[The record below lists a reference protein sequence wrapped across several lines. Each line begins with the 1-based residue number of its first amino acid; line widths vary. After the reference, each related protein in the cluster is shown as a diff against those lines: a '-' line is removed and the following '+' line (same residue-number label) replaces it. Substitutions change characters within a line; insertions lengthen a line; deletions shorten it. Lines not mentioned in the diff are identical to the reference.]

1 MLANKYKLLEKLSQG
16 SFGKVFKAENIRTG
30 EIVAIKTEVKLKE
43 QKSLKM
49 EAKIYQYLANTDGFP
64 QLKWFGATNN
74 VNYLV
79 TNLLEHSIT
88 ALISKYGRLSIKTV
102 LRLGTQMIERLETLH
117 GHYLIHR
124 DIKPDNF
131 MINISDKTNKVFL
144 IDFGFCK
151 RYNYEGNHIE
161 FKMNKTLIGTPNY
174 VSLNV
179 HKGCEPSRRD
189 DLESCLYIMIYM
201 LFGKFFSINVND
213 KEQNALKI
221 LVLKKDQLTNVPRFL
236 TVAINYV
243 RTLKFEEEPDYKYI
257 IRIFSEL
264 LEEQVALERGKNVE
278 VDDHG
283 TIDTEAEA
291 ETVVNSNE
299 VEAEAEEDDDYEWS

>member
-30 EIVAIKTEVKLKE
+30 EIVAIKTEVKSKE

-49 EAKIYQYLANTDGFP
+49 EAKIYQYLANTEGIP

-88 ALISKYGRLSIKTV
+88 SLVKEYGRLSVKTV
-102 LRLGTQMIERLETLH
+102 LLLGTQMIERLEILH

-131 MINISDKTNKVFL
+131 MINISDRTNKIFL

-189 DLESCLYIMIYM
+189 DLESCLYVMIYM
-201 LFGKFFSINVND
+201 LFGKFFSVNVNKD
-213 KEQNALKI
+213 DPNSGKI
-221 LVLKKDQLTNVPRFL
+221 LVLKKEQLTNIPRFL

-243 RTLKFEEEPDYKYI
+243 RTLRFEEEPDYKYI
-257 IRIFSEL
+257 IRVFSEL
-264 LEEQVALERGKNVE
+264 LEEQREMEGYSKAKE
-278 VDDHG
+278 D
-283 TIDTEAEA
+283 
-291 ETVVNSNE
+291 
-299 VEAEAEEDDDYEWS
+299 EDDEYEWS

>member
-30 EIVAIKTEVKLKE
+30 EIVAIKTEVKSKE

-49 EAKIYQYLANTDGFP
+49 EAKIYQYLANTEGIP

-88 ALISKYGRLSIKTV
+88 SLVKEYGRLSVKTV
-102 LRLGTQMIERLETLH
+102 LLLGTQMIERLEILH

-131 MINISDKTNKVFL
+131 MINISDRTNKIFL

-189 DLESCLYIMIYM
+189 DLESCLYVMIYM
-201 LFGKFFSINVND
+201 LFGKFFSVNVNG
-213 KEQNALKI
+213 EEPLKI
-221 LVLKKDQLTNVPRFL
+221 LVLKKEQLTNIPRFL

-243 RTLKFEEEPDYKYI
+243 RTLRFEEEPDYKYI
-257 IRIFSEL
+257 IRVFSEV
-264 LEEQVALERGKNVE
+264 LEEQREMEGYSKAKDEE
-278 VDDHG
+278 
-283 TIDTEAEA
+283 
-291 ETVVNSNE
+291 
-299 VEAEAEEDDDYEWS
+299 EEDEYEWS

>member
-278 VDDHG
+278 VDDDG

>member
-30 EIVAIKTEVKLKE
+30 EIVAIKTEVKSKE

-49 EAKIYQYLANTDGFP
+49 EAKIYQYLANTEGIP

-79 TNLLEHSIT
+79 TNLLEHSVT
-88 ALISKYGRLSIKTV
+88 SLVKKYGRLSVKTV
-102 LRLGTQMIERLETLH
+102 LLLGTQMIERLEILH

-131 MINISDKTNKVFL
+131 MINISDRTNKIFL

-161 FKMNKTLIGTPNY
+161 FKMNKILIGTPNY

-189 DLESCLYIMIYM
+189 DLESCFYVMIYM
-201 LFGKFFSINVND
+201 LFGKFFSINVNGG
-213 KEQNALKI
+213 EQDPLKI
-221 LVLKKDQLTNVPRFL
+221 LVLKKEQLTNIPRFL

-243 RTLKFEEEPDYKYI
+243 RTLRFEEEPDYKYI
-257 IRIFSEL
+257 IRVFSEV
-264 LEEQVALERGKNVE
+264 LEEQREQESYSKAKE
-278 VDDHG
+278 D
-283 TIDTEAEA
+283 
-291 ETVVNSNE
+291 
-299 VEAEAEEDDDYEWS
+299 EEDYDEYEWS

>member
-30 EIVAIKTEVKLKE
+30 ERVAIKTEDKNKE
-43 QKSLKM
+43 HKSLKM

-64 QLKWFGATNN
+64 QLKWFGVTNN

-79 TNLLEHSIT
+79 TNLLECSLTNIVK
-88 ALISKYGRLSIKTV
+88 KYGRLSLKTV
-102 LRLGTQMIERLETLH
+102 LLIGKQMIERLETLH
-117 GHYLIHR
+117 THFLIHR

-131 MINISDKTNKVFL
+131 MINISDKSNKIYL

-151 RYNYEGNHIE
+151 RYNHDGNHIE

-189 DLESCLYIMIYM
+189 DLESCLYVMIYM
-201 LFGKFFSINVND
+201 LFGKFFSTEQPLING
-213 KEQNALKI
+213 KELKPITI
-221 LVLKKDQLTNVPRFL
+221 LVSKKEQLTNIPHFL

-257 IRIFSEL
+257 IQIFTDLL
-264 LEEQVALERGKNVE
+264 LEQMELDG
-278 VDDHG
+278 
-283 TIDTEAEA
+283 EA
-291 ETVVNSNE
+291 NE
-299 VEAEAEEDDDYEWS
+299 ESIDDYEWS

>member
-30 EIVAIKTEVKLKE
+30 EIVAIKTEVKSKE

-49 EAKIYQYLANTDGFP
+49 EAKIYQYLANTEGIP

-79 TNLLEHSIT
+79 TNLLEHSVT
-88 ALISKYGRLSIKTV
+88 SLVKKYGRLSVKTV
-102 LRLGTQMIERLETLH
+102 LLLGTQMIERLEILH

-131 MINISDKTNKVFL
+131 MINISDRTNKIFL

-161 FKMNKTLIGTPNY
+161 FKMNKILIGTPNY

-189 DLESCLYIMIYM
+189 DLESCFYVMIYM
-201 LFGKFFSINVND
+201 LFGKFFSINVNGG
-213 KEQNALKI
+213 EQDSLKI
-221 LVLKKDQLTNVPRFL
+221 LVLKKEQLTNIPRFL

-243 RTLKFEEEPDYKYI
+243 RTLRFEEEPDYKYI
-257 IRIFSEL
+257 IRVFSEV
-264 LEEQVALERGKNVE
+264 LEEQREQESYSKAKE
-278 VDDHG
+278 D
-283 TIDTEAEA
+283 
-291 ETVVNSNE
+291 
-299 VEAEAEEDDDYEWS
+299 EEDYDEYEWS

>member
-30 EIVAIKTEVKLKE
+30 EIVAIKTEVKIKE
-43 QKSLKM
+43 IKSLKM
-49 EAKIYQYLANTDGFP
+49 EAKIYQYLANTEGFP
-64 QLKWFGATNN
+64 QLKWFGSTNN

-88 ALISKYGRLSIKTV
+88 DLVTKYGRLSIKTV
-102 LRLGTQMIERLETLH
+102 LRLGAQMIERLETLH
-117 GHYLIHR
+117 GRYLIHR

-131 MINISDKTNKVFL
+131 MINISDKTNNVFL

-201 LFGKFFSINVND
+201 LFGKFFSTEGND
-213 KEQNALKI
+213 LNAYKI
-221 LVLKKDQLTNVPRFL
+221 LALKKDQLTNVPRFL

-264 LEEQVALERGKNVE
+264 LEEQRALERGTIVTDEDTIASFSEADEVDEALEVE
-278 VDDHG
+278 V
-283 TIDTEAEA
+283 
-291 ETVVNSNE
+291 E
-299 VEAEAEEDDDYEWS
+299 VEEEDDYEWS

>member
-30 EIVAIKTEVKLKE
+30 EIVAIKTEVKSKE

-49 EAKIYQYLANTDGFP
+49 EAKIYQYLANTEGIP

-88 ALISKYGRLSIKTV
+88 SLVKEYGRLSVKTV
-102 LRLGTQMIERLETLH
+102 LLLGTQMIERLEILH

-131 MINISDKTNKVFL
+131 MINISDRTNKIFL

-189 DLESCLYIMIYM
+189 DLESCLYVMIYM
-201 LFGKFFSINVND
+201 LFGKFFSVNVNG
-213 KEQNALKI
+213 EEPLKI
-221 LVLKKDQLTNVPRFL
+221 LVLKKEQLTNIPRFL

-243 RTLKFEEEPDYKYI
+243 RTLRFEEEPDYKYI
-257 IRIFSEL
+257 IRIFSEV
-264 LEEQVALERGKNVE
+264 LEEQREMEGYSKAKE
-278 VDDHG
+278 D
-283 TIDTEAEA
+283 
-291 ETVVNSNE
+291 
-299 VEAEAEEDDDYEWS
+299 EEDEEDEYEWS

>member
-30 EIVAIKTEVKLKE
+30 ENVAIKTEVKSKE

-49 EAKIYQYLANTDGFP
+49 EAKIYQYLANTDGIP

-79 TNLLEHSIT
+79 TNLLEHSVT
-88 ALISKYGRLSIKTV
+88 SLVKKYGRLSVKTV
-102 LRLGTQMIERLETLH
+102 LLLGTQMIERLEILH

-131 MINISDKTNKVFL
+131 MINISDKTNKIFL

-189 DLESCLYIMIYM
+189 DLESCLYVMIYM
-201 LFGKFFSINVND
+201 LFGKFFSVNGE
-213 KEQNALKI
+213 EQDPFKI
-221 LVLKKDQLTNVPRFL
+221 LVLKKEQLTNIPRFL
-236 TVAINYV
+236 TIAINYV
-243 RTLKFEEEPDYKYI
+243 RTLRFEEEPDYKYI

-264 LEEQVALERGKNVE
+264 LEEQREMEGYSKAKEDKE
-278 VDDHG
+278 DEQDD
-283 TIDTEAEA
+283 E
-291 ETVVNSNE
+291 
-299 VEAEAEEDDDYEWS
+299 YEWS

>member
-1 MLANKYKLLEKLSQG
+1 MLAHKYKLLEKLSQG

-30 EIVAIKTEVKLKE
+30 EIVAIKTEVKSKE

-49 EAKIYQYLANTDGFP
+49 EARIYQYLANIDGFP

-79 TNLLEHSIT
+79 TNLLECSIT
-88 ALISKYGRLSIKTV
+88 TLIKEYGRLSVKTV
-102 LRLGTQMIERLETLH
+102 LLLGIQMIQRLETLH
-117 GHYLIHR
+117 NNYLIHR

-131 MINISDKTNKVFL
+131 MINISDKTNKIYL

-151 RYNYEGNHIE
+151 RYNHEGKHIE
-161 FKMNKTLIGTPNY
+161 FKTNTSLIGTPNY

-189 DLESCLYIMIYM
+189 DLESCLYVMIYM
-201 LFGKFFSINVND
+201 LFGKFFSTEPPSENPDINPIT
-213 KEQNALKI
+213 I
-221 LVLKKDQLTNVPRFL
+221 LVYKKEQLTNVPRFL

-243 RTLKFEEEPDYKYI
+243 RTLKFEEEPDYQYI
-257 IRIFSEL
+257 IRIFTEL
-264 LEEQVALERGKNVE
+264 LSEQRKLDGY
-278 VDDHG
+278 
-283 TIDTEAEA
+283 
-291 ETVVNSNE
+291 NE
-299 VEAEAEEDDDYEWS
+299 NEKDNEKDEDFEDEYEWS

>member
-30 EIVAIKTEVKLKE
+30 EIVAIKTEVKSKE

-49 EAKIYQYLANTDGFP
+49 EAKIYQYLANTDGIP

-79 TNLLEHSIT
+79 TNLLEHSVT
-88 ALISKYGRLSIKTV
+88 SLVKEYGRLSIKTV
-102 LRLGTQMIERLETLH
+102 LLLGTQMIERLEILH

-131 MINISDKTNKVFL
+131 IINISYKTNKMFL

-189 DLESCLYIMIYM
+189 DLESCFYVMIYM
-201 LFGKFFSINVND
+201 LFGKFFSINGE
-213 KEQNALKI
+213 EQDPFKI
-221 LVLKKDQLTNVPRFL
+221 LVLKKEQLTNIPRFL
-236 TVAINYV
+236 TIAINYV
-243 RTLKFEEEPDYKYI
+243 RTLRFEEEPDYKYI

-264 LEEQVALERGKNVE
+264 LEEQREIEGYSKAKESLEK
-278 VDDHG
+278 D
-283 TIDTEAEA
+283 
-291 ETVVNSNE
+291 
-299 VEAEAEEDDDYEWS
+299 EDDEYEWS

>member
-30 EIVAIKTEVKLKE
+30 EIVAIKTEVKSKE

-49 EAKIYQYLANTDGFP
+49 EAKIYQYLANTEGIP

-88 ALISKYGRLSIKTV
+88 SLVKEYGRLSVKTV
-102 LRLGTQMIERLETLH
+102 LLLGTQMIERLEILH

-131 MINISDKTNKVFL
+131 MINISDRTNKVFL

-189 DLESCLYIMIYM
+189 DLESCLYVMIYM
-201 LFGKFFSINVND
+201 LFGKFFSVNGE
-213 KEQNALKI
+213 EQDPFKI
-221 LVLKKDQLTNVPRFL
+221 LVLKKEQLTNIPRFL
-236 TVAINYV
+236 TIAINYV
-243 RTLKFEEEPDYKYI
+243 RTLRFEEEPDYKYI

-264 LEEQVALERGKNVE
+264 LEEQREMEGYSKAKEDKE
-278 VDDHG
+278 DEQDD
-283 TIDTEAEA
+283 E
-291 ETVVNSNE
+291 
-299 VEAEAEEDDDYEWS
+299 YEWS

>member
-30 EIVAIKTEVKLKE
+30 EIVAIKTEIKSKE

-49 EAKIYQYLANTDGFP
+49 EAKIYQYLANTDGIP
-64 QLKWFGATNN
+64 QLKWFGATDN

-88 ALISKYGRLSIKTV
+88 ALVKKYGRLSIKTV
-102 LRLGTQMIERLETLH
+102 LLLGIQMIERLETLH
-117 GHYLIHR
+117 NHYLIHR

-131 MINISDKTNKVFL
+131 MINISDKTNKIYL

-151 RYNYEGNHIE
+151 RYNHDGNHIE

-189 DLESCLYIMIYM
+189 DLESCLYVMIYM
-201 LFGKFFSINVND
+201 LFGKFFSTDTNI
-213 KEQNALKI
+213 LKI
-221 LVLKKDQLTNVPRFL
+221 LILKKEQLTNIPSFL
-236 TVAINYV
+236 TVSINYV

-257 IRIFSEL
+257 IKIFTDLL
-264 LEEQVALERGKNVE
+264 LEQRELEASLEQNTVASLEQNTVASLE
-278 VDDHG
+278 D
-283 TIDTEAEA
+283 TIVSLEDTIVSLEQE
-291 ETVVNSNE
+291 
-299 VEAEAEEDDDYEWS
+299 YEWS

>member
-1 MLANKYKLLEKLSQG
+1 MLAHKYKLLEKLSQG

-30 EIVAIKTEVKLKE
+30 EIVAIKTEVKSKE

-49 EAKIYQYLANTDGFP
+49 EARIYQYLANIDGFP

-79 TNLLEHSIT
+79 TNLLECSIT
-88 ALISKYGRLSIKTV
+88 TLIKEYGRLSVKTV
-102 LRLGTQMIERLETLH
+102 LLLGIQMIERLETLH
-117 GHYLIHR
+117 NNYLIHR

-131 MINISDKTNKVFL
+131 MINILDKTNKIYL

-151 RYNYEGNHIE
+151 RYNHEGKHIE
-161 FKMNKTLIGTPNY
+161 FKTNTSLIGTPNY

-189 DLESCLYIMIYM
+189 DLESCLYVMIYM
-201 LFGKFFSINVND
+201 LFGKFFSTEPPSENPDINPIT
-213 KEQNALKI
+213 I
-221 LVLKKDQLTNVPRFL
+221 LVYKKEQLTNVPRFL

-243 RTLKFEEEPDYKYI
+243 RTLKFEEEPDYQYI
-257 IRIFSEL
+257 IRIFTEL
-264 LEEQVALERGKNVE
+264 LLEQRKLDGY
-278 VDDHG
+278 
-283 TIDTEAEA
+283 
-291 ETVVNSNE
+291 NE
-299 VEAEAEEDDDYEWS
+299 KDNEKDEDFEDEYEWS

>member
-30 EIVAIKTEVKLKE
+30 EIVAIKTEVKSKE

-49 EAKIYQYLANTDGFP
+49 EAKIYQYLANTEGIP

-79 TNLLEHSIT
+79 TNLLEHSVT
-88 ALISKYGRLSIKTV
+88 SLVKKYGRLSVKTV
-102 LRLGTQMIERLETLH
+102 LLLGTQMIERLEILH

-131 MINISDKTNKVFL
+131 MINISDRTNKIFL

-161 FKMNKTLIGTPNY
+161 FKMNKILIGTPNY

-189 DLESCLYIMIYM
+189 DLESCFYVMIYM
-201 LFGKFFSINVND
+201 LFGKFFSINVNGG
-213 KEQNALKI
+213 EQDPLKI
-221 LVLKKDQLTNVPRFL
+221 LVLKKEQLTNIPRFL
-236 TVAINYV
+236 TIAINYV
-243 RTLKFEEEPDYKYI
+243 RTLRFEEEPDYKYI
-257 IRIFSEL
+257 IRVFSEV
-264 LEEQVALERGKNVE
+264 LEEQREQESYSKAKE
-278 VDDHG
+278 D
-283 TIDTEAEA
+283 
-291 ETVVNSNE
+291 
-299 VEAEAEEDDDYEWS
+299 EEDYDEYEWS

>member
-30 EIVAIKTEVKLKE
+30 EIVAIKTEVKSKE

-49 EAKIYQYLANTDGFP
+49 EAKIYQYLANTDGIP

-79 TNLLEHSIT
+79 TNLLEHSVT
-88 ALISKYGRLSIKTV
+88 SLVKKYGRLSIKTV
-102 LRLGTQMIERLETLH
+102 LLLGTQMIERLEILH

-131 MINISDKTNKVFL
+131 MINISDRTNKIFL

-189 DLESCLYIMIYM
+189 DLESCLYVMIYM
-201 LFGKFFSINVND
+201 LFGKFFSVNG
-213 KEQNALKI
+213 EEPLKI
-221 LVLKKDQLTNVPRFL
+221 LILKKEQLTNIPRFL
-236 TVAINYV
+236 TIAINYV
-243 RTLKFEEEPDYKYI
+243 RTLRFEEEPDYKYI

-264 LEEQVALERGKNVE
+264 LEEQRELEGYSKAKE
-278 VDDHG
+278 DKEDEQDD
-283 TIDTEAEA
+283 E
-291 ETVVNSNE
+291 
-299 VEAEAEEDDDYEWS
+299 YEWS

>member
-1 MLANKYKLLEKLSQG
+1 
-16 SFGKVFKAENIRTG
+16 
-30 EIVAIKTEVKLKE
+30 
-43 QKSLKM
+43 M
-49 EAKIYQYLANTDGFP
+49 EAKIYQYLANTEGIP

-88 ALISKYGRLSIKTV
+88 SLVNEYGRLSVKTV
-102 LRLGTQMIERLETLH
+102 LLLGTQMIERLEILH

-131 MINISDKTNKVFL
+131 MINISDRTNKIFL

-189 DLESCLYIMIYM
+189 DLESCLYVMIYM
-201 LFGKFFSINVND
+201 LFGKFFSLNKD
-213 KEQNALKI
+213 EQDPLKI
-221 LVLKKDQLTNVPRFL
+221 LVLKKEQLTNIPRFL
-236 TVAINYV
+236 TIAINYV
-243 RTLKFEEEPDYKYI
+243 RTLRFEEEPDYKYI
-257 IRIFSEL
+257 IRVFSEL
-264 LEEQVALERGKNVE
+264 LEEQREME
-278 VDDHG
+278 Y
-283 TIDTEAEA
+283 
-291 ETVVNSNE
+291 
-299 VEAEAEEDDDYEWS
+299 EEDDEYEWS

>member
-30 EIVAIKTEVKLKE
+30 EIVAIKTEVKSKE

-49 EAKIYQYLANTDGFP
+49 EAKIYQYLANTEGIP

-79 TNLLEHSIT
+79 TNLLEHSVT
-88 ALISKYGRLSIKTV
+88 SLVKEYGRLSIKTV
-102 LRLGTQMIERLETLH
+102 LLLGTQMIERLEILH

-131 MINISDKTNKVFL
+131 MINISDKTNKMFL

-189 DLESCLYIMIYM
+189 DLESCFYVMIYM
-201 LFGKFFSINVND
+201 LFGKFFSINGE
-213 KEQNALKI
+213 EQDPFKI
-221 LVLKKDQLTNVPRFL
+221 LVLKKEQLTNIPRFL
-236 TVAINYV
+236 TIAINYV
-243 RTLKFEEEPDYKYI
+243 RTLRFEEEPDYKYI

-264 LEEQVALERGKNVE
+264 LEEQREIEGYSKAKESLEK
-278 VDDHG
+278 D
-283 TIDTEAEA
+283 
-291 ETVVNSNE
+291 
-299 VEAEAEEDDDYEWS
+299 EDDEYEWS

>member
-1 MLANKYKLLEKLSQG
+1 MLAHKYKLLEKLSQG

-30 EIVAIKTEVKLKE
+30 EIVAIKTEVKSKE

-49 EAKIYQYLANTDGFP
+49 EARIYQYLANTEGIP

-88 ALISKYGRLSIKTV
+88 SLVKEYGRLSVKTV
-102 LRLGTQMIERLETLH
+102 LLLGTQMIERLEILH
-117 GHYLIHR
+117 GHFLIHR

-131 MINISDKTNKVFL
+131 MINISDRTNKVFL

-189 DLESCLYIMIYM
+189 DLESCLYVMIYM
-201 LFGKFFSINVND
+201 LFGKFFSVNVNG
-213 KEQNALKI
+213 EEPLKI
-221 LVLKKDQLTNVPRFL
+221 LVLKKEQLTNIPRFL
-236 TVAINYV
+236 TTAINYV
-243 RTLKFEEEPDYKYI
+243 RTLRFEEEPDYKYI
-257 IRIFSEL
+257 IRVFSEV
-264 LEEQVALERGKNVE
+264 LEEQREMEGYSKAKGAKGVKE
-278 VDDHG
+278 D
-283 TIDTEAEA
+283 
-291 ETVVNSNE
+291 
-299 VEAEAEEDDDYEWS
+299 EEDYEYEWS

>member
-30 EIVAIKTEVKLKE
+30 EIVAIKTEVKSKE

-49 EAKIYQYLANTDGFP
+49 EAKIYQYLANTDGIP

-79 TNLLEHSIT
+79 TNLLEHSVT
-88 ALISKYGRLSIKTV
+88 SLVKKYGRLSIKTV
-102 LRLGTQMIERLETLH
+102 LLLGTQMIERLEILH

-189 DLESCLYIMIYM
+189 DLESCLYVMIYM
-201 LFGKFFSINVND
+201 LFGKFFSVNG
-213 KEQNALKI
+213 EEPLKI
-221 LVLKKDQLTNVPRFL
+221 LILKKEQLTNIPRFL
-236 TVAINYV
+236 TIAINYV
-243 RTLKFEEEPDYKYI
+243 RTLRFEEEPDYKYI

-264 LEEQVALERGKNVE
+264 LEEQRELEGYSKAKE
-278 VDDHG
+278 DKEDEQDD
-283 TIDTEAEA
+283 E
-291 ETVVNSNE
+291 
-299 VEAEAEEDDDYEWS
+299 YEWS

>member
-30 EIVAIKTEVKLKE
+30 EIVAIKTEVKSKE

-49 EAKIYQYLANTDGFP
+49 EAKIYQYLANTDGIP

-79 TNLLEHSIT
+79 TNLLEHSVT
-88 ALISKYGRLSIKTV
+88 SLVKKYGRLSIKTV
-102 LRLGTQMIERLETLH
+102 LLLGIQMIERLEILH

-189 DLESCLYIMIYM
+189 DLESCFYVMIYM
-201 LFGKFFSINVND
+201 LFGKFFSVNGE
-213 KEQNALKI
+213 EQDPLKI
-221 LVLKKDQLTNVPRFL
+221 LVLKKEQLTNIPRFL
-236 TVAINYV
+236 TIVINYV
-243 RTLKFEEEPDYKYI
+243 RTLRFEEEPDYKYI

-264 LEEQVALERGKNVE
+264 LEEQRELEGYSKAKE
-278 VDDHG
+278 DKEDEQDD
-283 TIDTEAEA
+283 E
-291 ETVVNSNE
+291 
-299 VEAEAEEDDDYEWS
+299 YEWS

>member
-16 SFGKVFKAENIRTG
+16 SFGKIFKAENIRTG
-30 EIVAIKTEVKLKE
+30 EIVAIKTEIKSKE

-49 EAKIYQYLANTDGFP
+49 EAKIYQYLANTDGIP
-64 QLKWFGATNN
+64 QLKWFGATDN

-88 ALISKYGRLSIKTV
+88 ALVKKYGRLSIKTV
-102 LRLGTQMIERLETLH
+102 LLLGIQMIERLETLH
-117 GHYLIHR
+117 NHYLIHR

-131 MINISDKTNKVFL
+131 MINISDKTNKIYL

-151 RYNYEGNHIE
+151 RYNHDGNHIE

-189 DLESCLYIMIYM
+189 DIESCLYVMIYM
-201 LFGKFFSINVND
+201 LFGKFFSTDTNI
-213 KEQNALKI
+213 LKI
-221 LVLKKDQLTNVPRFL
+221 LVLKKEQLTNIPRFL
-236 TVAINYV
+236 TVSINYV

-257 IRIFSEL
+257 IKIFTDLLLEQSEL
-264 LEEQVALERGKNVE
+264 EASTVASLEQNTVASTVASLEDTIVSLEQE
-278 VDDHG
+278 
-283 TIDTEAEA
+283 
-291 ETVVNSNE
+291 
-299 VEAEAEEDDDYEWS
+299 YEWS

>member
-30 EIVAIKTEVKLKE
+30 EIVAIKTEVKSKE

-49 EAKIYQYLANTDGFP
+49 EAKIYQYLANTDGIP

-79 TNLLEHSIT
+79 TNLLEHSVT
-88 ALISKYGRLSIKTV
+88 SLVKKYGRLSVKTV
-102 LRLGTQMIERLETLH
+102 LLLGTQMIERLEILH

-161 FKMNKTLIGTPNY
+161 FNMNKTLIGTPNY

-189 DLESCLYIMIYM
+189 DLESCLYVMIYM
-201 LFGKFFSINVND
+201 LFGKFFSVNGE
-213 KEQNALKI
+213 EQDPFKI
-221 LVLKKDQLTNVPRFL
+221 LVLKKEQLTNIPRFL
-236 TVAINYV
+236 TIAINYV
-243 RTLKFEEEPDYKYI
+243 RTLRFEEEPDYKYI

-264 LEEQVALERGKNVE
+264 LEEQRELLNEAKDEETGE
-278 VDDHG
+278 YDD
-283 TIDTEAEA
+283 E
-291 ETVVNSNE
+291 
-299 VEAEAEEDDDYEWS
+299 YEWS

>member
-30 EIVAIKTEVKLKE
+30 EIVAIKTEVKSKE

-49 EAKIYQYLANTDGFP
+49 EAKIYQYLANTEGIP

-88 ALISKYGRLSIKTV
+88 SLVKEYGRLSVKTV
-102 LRLGTQMIERLETLH
+102 LLLGTQMIERLEILH

-131 MINISDKTNKVFL
+131 MINISDRTNKIFL

-189 DLESCLYIMIYM
+189 DLESCLYVMIYM
-201 LFGKFFSINVND
+201 LFGKFFSVNVNG
-213 KEQNALKI
+213 EEPLKI
-221 LVLKKDQLTNVPRFL
+221 LVLKKEQLTNIPRFL

-243 RTLKFEEEPDYKYI
+243 RTLRFEEEPDYKYI
-257 IRIFSEL
+257 IRVFSEV
-264 LEEQVALERGKNVE
+264 LEEQREMEGYSKAKE
-278 VDDHG
+278 D
-283 TIDTEAEA
+283 
-291 ETVVNSNE
+291 
-299 VEAEAEEDDDYEWS
+299 EEDEEDEYEWS

>member
-30 EIVAIKTEVKLKE
+30 EIVAIKTEVKSKE

-49 EAKIYQYLANTDGFP
+49 EAKIYQYLANTEGIP

-88 ALISKYGRLSIKTV
+88 SLVKEYGRLSVKTV
-102 LRLGTQMIERLETLH
+102 LLLGTQMIERLEILH

-131 MINISDKTNKVFL
+131 MINISDRTNKIFL

-189 DLESCLYIMIYM
+189 DLESCLYVMIYM
-201 LFGKFFSINVND
+201 LFGKFFSVNVNKD
-213 KEQNALKI
+213 DPNSGKI
-221 LVLKKDQLTNVPRFL
+221 LVLKKEQLTNIPRFL

-243 RTLKFEEEPDYKYI
+243 RTLRFEEEPDYKYI

-264 LEEQVALERGKNVE
+264 LEEQREMEGYSKAKE
-278 VDDHG
+278 D
-283 TIDTEAEA
+283 
-291 ETVVNSNE
+291 
-299 VEAEAEEDDDYEWS
+299 EDDEYEWS

>member
-1 MLANKYKLLEKLSQG
+1 MLAHKYKLLEKLSQG

-30 EIVAIKTEVKLKE
+30 EIVAIKTEVKSKE

-49 EAKIYQYLANTDGFP
+49 EARIYQYLANIDGFP

-79 TNLLEHSIT
+79 TNLLECSIT
-88 ALISKYGRLSIKTV
+88 SLIKEYGRLSVKTV
-102 LRLGTQMIERLETLH
+102 LLLGIQMIQRLETLH
-117 GHYLIHR
+117 NNYLIHR

-131 MINISDKTNKVFL
+131 MINISDKTNKIYL

-151 RYNYEGNHIE
+151 RYNHEGKHIE
-161 FKMNKTLIGTPNY
+161 FKTNTSLIGTPNY

-189 DLESCLYIMIYM
+189 DLESCLYVMIYM
-201 LFGKFFSINVND
+201 LFGKFFSTEPPSENPDINPIT
-213 KEQNALKI
+213 I
-221 LVLKKDQLTNVPRFL
+221 LVYKKEQLTNVPRFL

-243 RTLKFEEEPDYKYI
+243 RTLKFEEEPDYQYI
-257 IRIFSEL
+257 IRIFTEL
-264 LEEQVALERGKNVE
+264 LSEQRKLDGY
-278 VDDHG
+278 
-283 TIDTEAEA
+283 
-291 ETVVNSNE
+291 NE
-299 VEAEAEEDDDYEWS
+299 NEKDNEKDEDFEDEYEWS